1 MKNLIDVHTHT
12 VLSSHAYSTILEN
25 IKIAKEKE
33 LKYYGVS
40 DHAPA
45 ITGGQNILAIGN
57 LKIIPKY
64 IEGIR
69 VLRGVELNIIDINGN
84 HDVPLKYFEHLDYA
98 IASFHIPVIKN
109 ISLKDVTNAY
119 LNLCDNKDVTILG
132 HIDDE
137 RYKCDYEKVIKKCLE
152 TETLIEINDS
162 SLRPT
167 ASRVNGENNIKEILG
182 IAKNYQLPI
191 IINSDAHICFDV
203 GRIEEAMVIINSV
216 KYPMDLIV
224 NFNEKLIEK
233 YFT

>member
-216 KYPMDLIV
+216 EYPMDLIV